1 MDAENNLVQP
11 SVKKPTMIRYR
22 FSVPQK
28 DVSVVE
34 WIQNQSNVSQS
45 IRELIKN
52 QIKKTGYDDVTCQE
66 VHKLGPVGRPASP
79 KKSVESETAEQ
90 TMVVPSEPRPVVQTQ
105 PQQVS
110 TQQTSVDDSKMNDM
124 LASMF

>member
-28 DVSVVE
+28 DISVVE

-79 KKSVESETAEQ
+79 KKSVENEPVEQ
-90 TMVVPSEPRPVVQTQ
+90 TIVSSEPKPIVQAQ
-105 PQQVS
+105 PPQVS

>member
-1 MDAENNLVQP
+1 MDAENNSVQP
-11 SVKKPTMIRYR
+11 STKKPTMIRYR

-28 DVSVVE
+28 DISVVK

-79 KKSVESETAEQ
+79 KKSVESEAAEQ
-90 TMVVPSEPRPVVQTQ
+90 AMFVPSEPKPVVQAQ
-105 PQQVS
+105 PQQIS
-110 TQQTSVDDSKMNDM
+110 TQTSVDDSKMNDM

>member
-11 SVKKPTMIRYR
+11 STKKPTMIRYR

-90 TMVVPSEPRPVVQTQ
+90 TMVVPSESKPVVQ

-110 TQQTSVDDSKMNDM
+110 TQTSVDDSKMNDM

>member
-11 SVKKPTMIRYR
+11 SAKKPTMIRYR

-28 DVSVVE
+28 DISVVE

-66 VHKLGPVGRPASP
+66 VHKLGPVGRPASSR
-79 KKSVESETAEQ
+79 KSVESETAEQ
-90 TMVVPSEPRPVVQTQ
+90 TMVVSSEPRPVVQT
-105 PQQVS
+105 QQVS

>member
-11 SVKKPTMIRYR
+11 STKKPTMIRYR

-90 TMVVPSEPRPVVQTQ
+90 TMVVPSEPKPVVQ

-110 TQQTSVDDSKMNDM
+110 TQTSVDNSKMNDM

>member
-1 MDAENNLVQP
+1 MDVENNLVQP
-11 SVKKPTMIRYR
+11 STKKPTMIRYR

-90 TMVVPSEPRPVVQTQ
+90 TMFVPSEPKPVVQAQ

-110 TQQTSVDDSKMNDM
+110 TQTSVDDSKMNDM

>member
-79 KKSVESETAEQ
+79 KKSVESEPVEQ
-90 TMVVPSEPRPVVQTQ
+90 TIVPSEPKPIAQAQ

-110 TQQTSVDDSKMNDM
+110 TQTSVDDSKMNDM

>member
-11 SVKKPTMIRYR
+11 STKKPTMIRYR

-90 TMVVPSEPRPVVQTQ
+90 TMVVPSESKPVVQVQ

-110 TQQTSVDDSKMNDM
+110 TQTSVDDSKMNDM

>member
-1 MDAENNLVQP
+1 MDAENNLIQP
-11 SVKKPTMIRYR
+11 STKKPTMIRYR

-66 VHKLGPVGRPASP
+66 VHKLGPVGRPVSP

-90 TMVVPSEPRPVVQTQ
+90 TMVVPSESKPVVQAQ

-110 TQQTSVDDSKMNDM
+110 TQTSVDDSKMNDM